1 MCYKFN
7 ISDPDP
13 VNLIPDPKLWLKS
26 LLLSSGRAGSAEF
39 SPNIYLDLFVKK
51 FNKKAFLKSQ
61 SLKIF
66 RKCEQSLIPGGGK
79 VEANGTQ

>member
-13 VNLIPDPKLWLKS
+13 VNLNPDPKLFSKILTFII
-26 LLLSSGRAGSAEF
+26 RAGSAEF

-66 RKCEQSLIPGGGK
+66 RKCEPSLIPGGGK
-79 VEANGTQ
+79 VEANGTQK